1 MGSVNKKKIAS
12 TDGYWQVSHAAGV
25 LTSQACTIS
34 ARHIQDG
41 MLRIK
46 FNREVAYYARG
57 IVRDVGDGRKTA
69 EEGLKALEAEQSVL
83 TKSATALQQGIG
95 LAAGVLQVTGGVAMC
110 GVTSGL
116 GCGIGLLTATH
127 GLNNIYE
134 NGTNLLEARTD
145 SQGYVRKF
153 YQGVS
158 EMSGGTEFEGNM
170 AYGVFDLAF
179 SGYGAF
185 RKVLKPGSWR
195 LFKYVE
201 TDYIRAYKGLNNR
214 AFMFD
219 RASDA
224 VTGAGMRREWKEKN
238 E

>member
-1 MGSVNKKKIAS
+1 V
-12 TDGYWQVSHAAGV
+12 
-25 LTSQACTIS
+25 
-34 ARHIQDG
+34 
-41 MLRIK
+41 
-46 FNREVAYYARG
+46 E
-57 IVRDVGDGRKTA
+57 DGRKSA
-69 EEGLKALEAEQSVL
+69 EEALQALRDEQSVL

-95 LAAGVLQVTGGVAMC
+95 LAAGVLQVTGGFAMC
-110 GVTSGL
+110 GGTYGL

-145 SQGYVRKF
+145 SEGYVRKF
-153 YQGVS
+153 YQGAS
-158 EMSGGTEFEGNM
+158 EMFGGSEFEGNM
-170 AYGVFDLAF
+170 AYGAFDLAF

-201 TDYIRAYKGLNNR
+201 KDYTRAYKNLNSR
-214 AFMFD
+214 AIKFD
-219 RASDA
+219 RFSDA
-224 VTGAGMRREWKEKN
+224 VTGKGMYQEWKKQN

>member
-12 TDGYWQVSHAAGV
+12 TDGYWQVSHAASV

-41 MLRIK
+41 MLRIQ

-57 IVRDVGDGRKTA
+57 IVRDVEGGRKSA
-69 EEGLKALEAEQSVL
+69 EEGLHALRDEQSVL

-95 LAAGVLQVTGGVAMC
+95 LAAGVLQVTGGFAMC
-110 GVTSGL
+110 GGTYGL

-145 SQGYVRKF
+145 SEGYVRKF
-153 YQGVS
+153 YQGAS
-158 EMSGGTEFEGNM
+158 EFFGGSEFEGNM
-170 AYGVFDLAF
+170 AYGAFDLAF
-179 SGYGAF
+179 SGVAAF

-195 LFKYVE
+195 LYEYVK
-201 TDYIRAYKGLNNR
+201 TDYVRAHKRLKKR
-214 AFMFD
+214 AIMFD
-219 RASDA
+219 RAADA
-224 VTGAGMRREWKEKN
+224 VTGNSMYQELKKTN